1 MDAQTFLDN
10 FGTIAEAP
18 GGVDR
23 LRELILDL
31 AVRGQTRRRIPLT
44 NGQPSGARKGQ
55 QIERGERE
63 ASGELPGPPVRVTGC
78 A

>member
-10 FGTIAEAP
+10 FGTIADAP

-31 AVRGQTRRRIPLT
+31 AVRGQLDST
-44 NGQPSGARKGQ
+44 
-55 QIERGERE
+55 
-63 ASGELPGPPVRVTGC
+63 GPEDGIVDDQVLGDLRAGPAVNVGRSDHG
-78 A
+78 

>member
-10 FGTIAEAP
+10 FGTIADAP

-31 AVRGQTRRRIPLT
+31 AIRGKLGSARSMPTSLRPSLARTHRREE
-44 NGQPSGARKGQ
+44 QH
-55 QIERGERE
+55 
-63 ASGELPGPPVRVTGC
+63 
-78 A
+78 